1 MELDEFRRF
10 RHLVRNMYTM
20 NLTPDRIAGLI
31 SKLPDLWLKLRPGL
45 LVFAD
50 FLQEL
55 GQAG

>member
-31 SKLPDLWLKLRPGL
+31 SKLPDLWLRLRPEL